1 MKYSVDNSH
10 DHYTLIR
17 LNEENLNSFI
27 APNLKSR
34 FIVIKNEGAHNLILD
49 LSDVKY
55 ADSSGLTAI
64 LTGNRLWKDDGT
76 FILTGIAHPSVKK
89 LLEISKLDTVLNI
102 IPTLKESIEYVM
114 LDAIDRELRGD

>member
-1 MKYSVDNSH
+1 MKYSIDSK
-10 DHYTLIR
+10 DHYTLIT
-17 LNEENLNSFI
+17 LNEKNLNSFI

-49 LSDVKY
+49 LSEVQY

-76 FILTGIAHPSVKK
+76 FILTGVTHPSVKK
-89 LLEISKLDTVLNI
+89 LLEISKLDTVLNV
-102 IPTLKESIEYVM
+102 IPTLKESIDYVM
-114 LDAIDRELRGD
+114 LDAIDRELRGE

>member
-1 MKYSVDNSH
+1 MKYSIDSM
-10 DHYTLIR
+10 DHYTLIT
-17 LNEENLNSFI
+17 LNEDNLNSFI

-34 FIVIKNEGAHNLILD
+34 FIVIKNEGAQNVILD
-49 LSDVKY
+49 LSGVKY

-76 FILTGIAHPSVKK
+76 FILTGIVHPSVKK

-102 IPTLKESIEYVM
+102 IPTLKESIDYVM
-114 LDAIDRELRGD
+114 LDAIDRELRGE

>member
-1 MKYSVDNSH
+1 MKYSVDSH

-34 FIVIKNEGAHNLILD
+34 FIVIKNEGAQNLILD

-114 LDAIDRELRGD
+114 LDAIDRELRGE

>member
-1 MKYSVDNSH
+1 MKYSVDSH

-102 IPTLKESIEYVM
+102 IPTLKESIDYVM
-114 LDAIDRELRGD
+114 LDAIDRELRGE

>member
-1 MKYSVDNSH
+1 MKYSVDSK
-10 DHYTLIR
+10 DHYTLIT
-17 LNEENLNSFI
+17 LNEENLNSVI

-34 FIVIKNEGAHNLILD
+34 FIVIKNEGAQNLILD
-49 LSDVKY
+49 LSGVKY

-64 LTGNRLWKDDGT
+64 LTGNRLWKDDGS

-114 LDAIDRELRGD
+114 LDAIDRELRGE